1 MSEKCALCKGIMEE
15 RTVSLDLRVDG
26 QLVVI
31 ENVPALVC
39 ADCGEKVVAPEVGR
53 KIEKLV
59 RQAGTKAGV
68 KTISV
73 PVMDLKKVS

>member
-15 RTVSLDLRVDG
+15 RTISLDLRIDG
-26 QLVVI
+26 KLVVI

-39 ADCGEKVVAPEVGR
+39 SNCGETVVTPEIGK

-59 RQAGTKAGV
+59 RQAGTKTKV
-68 KTISV
+68 KTIPV

>member
-1 MSEKCALCKGIMEE
+1 MSEKYALCKGTMEE
-15 RTVSLDLRVDG
+15 KTISLDLRVDG
-26 QLVVI
+26 ELVVI

-39 ADCGEKVVAPEVGR
+39 SNCGEAVVTPEVGR

-59 RQAGTKAGV
+59 RQTGTKTKAR
-68 KTISV
+68 TISV